1 MKLKDIAVKN
11 LLRRKARAAF
21 LLTGLLIGVA
31 TVVAIVTYGDIME
44 NDISHKLDRYGAN
57 ILIVPK
63 TENLALSYGEVSIGG
78 VSFDT
83 EEIHEKD
90 LAKISGIKDAS
101 NIAAA
106 GPMVL
111 GVVTV
116 NGRKV
121 LMAGVKFDETK
132 ILKPWW
138 KIDGKI
144 PGDNEVILGSTVSQL
159 VGLKTGDT
167 IDIKGRKMAVTGT
180 VQSTGSQDDQLI
192 FTKLGTAQKILNKE
206 GRITMA
212 EVAALCNAC
221 PVEDMVSQISEVLP
235 GARVMAIQQV
245 VKGRMETVNQF
256 KKFSYSVSIVI
267 LLIGSLVVLVTM
279 MGSVKERTDEIGIFR
294 AIGFRRSHVMKIIF
308 IEAGIVSGVAGI
320 LGYFIGLA
328 LTMGAVKVF
337 SEGHGMQV
345 PIQPETA
352 AGALILALVIGL
364 GATIYPALV
373 AAKLDPC
380 EALRSL

>member
-1 MKLKDIAVKN
+1 MNLKDIAVKN

-44 NDISHKLDRYGAN
+44 HDISHKLDRFGAN

-63 TENLALSYGEVSIGG
+63 TENLTLSYGEVSIGG

-83 EEIHEKD
+83 EEINEKD
-90 LAKISGIKDAS
+90 LAKISGIKNFS
-101 NIAAA
+101 NLAAT

-111 GVVTV
+111 GVVAV

-121 LMAGVKFDETK
+121 LMAGVKFNETK

-144 PGDNEVILGSTVSQL
+144 PDDNEIILGSKVSVL
-159 VGLKTGDT
+159 TGLKMGDS
-167 IDIKGRKMAVTGT
+167 INLKGKKLTVTGI

-192 FTKLGTAQKILNKE
+192 FSKLETAQKILNKE

-221 PVEDMVSQISEVLP
+221 PIEEMVNQISEILP

-245 VKGRMETVNQF
+245 VKGRMEAVAQF

-308 IEAGIVSGVAGI
+308 IEAGIVSGIAGF

-328 LTMGAVKVF
+328 LTMGAVKIF
-337 SEGHGMQV
+337 SDGHGQV
-345 PIQPETA
+345 IPFQPETA
-352 AGALILALVIGL
+352 AGALFLALTIGL
-364 GATIYPALV
+364 TATIYPALV
-373 AAKLDPC
+373 AAKLDPS